1 MMPGND
7 ALPLALLEQALNRN
21 LRGSPAATRLLD
33 RLRGRVLALHL
44 RELDRTLHL
53 RAHPAGIQV
62 LVATEQPA
70 DARLSGTLAGLTR
83 LAAGASTGRLP
94 PGVSLGGAAEVAEGF
109 QQLLTLARPDFET
122 LLSRALGD
130 ALAHTVGTGL
140 RRVGGWVRRSLTSL
154 GLDASEYLRY
164 ETDILPDRAEVTAF
178 VDEVDRLRDDVAR
191 LAARVARLQPSSPDV
206 HAQPD

>member
-1 MMPGND
+1 MPGND
-7 ALPLALLEQALNRN
+7 ALPLALLEQALNHN
-21 LRGSPAATRLLD
+21 LRDSPAATRLLD
-33 RLRGRVLALHL
+33 RLHGRVLALHL

-70 DARLSGTLAGLTR
+70 DARLSGTAAGLTR
-83 LAAGASTGRLP
+83 LAAGSATGRLP
-94 PGVSLGGAAEVAEGF
+94 PGVSLNGAVEVAEGF
-109 QQLLTLARPDFET
+109 QQLLTLARPDFEA
-122 LLSRALGD
+122 LLSRAVGD
-130 ALAHTVGTGL
+130 ALAHTIGTGL

-164 ETDILPDRAEVTAF
+164 EMDILPDRAEVTAF

>member
-1 MMPGND
+1 MRGND
-7 ALPLALLEQALNRN
+7 ALPLALLEQALNHN
-21 LRGSPAATRLLD
+21 LRDSPAATRLLD

-83 LAAGASTGRLP
+83 LAAGAATGGLP
-94 PGVSLGGAAEVAEGF
+94 PGVSLNGAVEVAEGF
-109 QQLLTLARPDFET
+109 QQLLTLARPDFEA
-122 LLSRALGD
+122 LLSRAVGD
-130 ALAHTVGTGL
+130 ALAHTIGTGL
-140 RRVGGWVRRSLTSL
+140 RRVGGWMRRSLTSL
-154 GLDASEYLRY
+154 GVDTSEYLRY
-164 ETDILPDRAEVTAF
+164 EAEMLPDRAEVDAF

-191 LAARVARLQPSSPDV
+191 LAARVARLQQSSRNV